1 MVFSITLPD
10 QYGYVALATASF
22 FWLTQ
27 WQGLNVSKYR
37 KLAKIPY
44 PQAYADKAQQEASKE
59 ALQFNCAQRAHQN
72 TLETLP
78 IVMATTLFTGIKYPI
93 FAASTALA
101 WSFAYVPSEKL
112 CSYELPPTKTLCSL
126 IDEFSTPSGTQ
137 LATRR
142 SVIAWVGALP
152 ISFASVSEISKR

>member
-101 WSFAYVPSEKL
+101 WSFARVLYTFGYSTGDPKKRNSLGGGLAHLL
-112 CSYELPPTKTLCSL
+112 C
-126 IDEFSTPSGTQ
+126 IVQG
-137 LATRR
+137 LAMTWY
-142 SVIAWVGALP
+142 ATEMAMGW
-152 ISFASVSEISKR
+152 